1 MEQEGK
7 RKRLKLIEYFGDEL
21 VIGAQETE
29 QTKKKKRSYLLAP
42 ENYLEVVQ
50 ERDLIIV
57 L

>member
-1 MEQEGK
+1 MIGK
-7 RKRLKLIEYFGDEL
+7 
-21 VIGAQETE
+21 QETE
-29 QTKKKKRSYLLAP
+29 QTKKKKKCYLLAP